1 MLSFFPRGVLD
12 EILNLIESVFED
24 FPSYSS
30 IVPLN
35 NMPKKLHYQVKLL
48 TKTSFYKKI
57 CEESM
62 GPGRRQTLLRVETC
76 AHHVLTG
83 TYDKR
88 LITGLNCS
96 Y

>member
-1 MLSFFPRGVLD
+1 ML
-12 EILNLIESVFED
+12 
-24 FPSYSS
+24 
-30 IVPLN
+30 PLFCVA
-35 NMPKKLHYQVKLL
+35 MHYQVQLW
-48 TKTSFYKKI
+48 TRTSFYKKI

-62 GPGRRQTLLRVETC
+62 CHGCRQTLLRVEKC

-88 LITGLNCS
+88 IITGLNCS

>member
-1 MLSFFPRGVLD
+1 
-12 EILNLIESVFED
+12 
-24 FPSYSS
+24 
-30 IVPLN
+30 
-35 NMPKKLHYQVKLL
+35 MPN
-48 TKTSFYKKI
+48 KTSLSNIAVDKNCFYNKI

-62 GPGRRQTLLRVETC
+62 CHGCGQMLLRVETC

-88 LITGLNCS
+88 IITGLNCS

>member
-1 MLSFFPRGVLD
+1 MSYVHAYYTNKIVFKPR
-12 EILNLIESVFED
+12 
-24 FPSYSS
+24 
-30 IVPLN
+30 
-35 NMPKKLHYQVKLL
+35 
-48 TKTSFYKKI
+48 TSFYKKI

-62 GPGRRQTLLRVETC
+62 GHGCRQTLLRVETC

-88 LITGLNCS
+88 IFTGVNCS